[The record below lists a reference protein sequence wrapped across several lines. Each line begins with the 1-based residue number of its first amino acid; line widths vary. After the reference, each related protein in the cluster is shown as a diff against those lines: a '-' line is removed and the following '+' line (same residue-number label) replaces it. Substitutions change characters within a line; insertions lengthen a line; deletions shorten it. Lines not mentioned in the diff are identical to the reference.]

1 MRKVFIVISTLVI
14 LATIIGFAF
23 LFHDA
28 LTYDSSDDDKY
39 GVLSIYIF
47 GPMAVFILLFEF
59 TISHG
64 ILYFTSFE
72 WKTKLK
78 DILNGIA
85 IALVIFIPVFGSMVP
100 EELTVASYFALI
112 LLTLVYSVIV
122 IVERS
127 RALINKIRQR
137 KNTEN
142 SQVNA

>member
-14 LATIIGFAF
+14 LATIIGCGF
-23 LFHDA
+23 LVYDS
-28 LTYDSSDDDKY
+28 LTYESDDD
-39 GVLSIYIF
+39 IF
-47 GPMAVFILLFEF
+47 GNSLNFIWVPMAVFILLFEF

-85 IALVIFIPVFGSMVP
+85 MAIVVYIPTLGFLIP
-100 EELTVASYFALI
+100 ELTAVSFIALI
-112 LLTLVYSVIV
+112 LIRIVYFVVV

-127 RALINKIRQR
+127 SALINKIRQR
-137 KNTEN
+137 K
-142 SQVNA
+142 SG

>member
-1 MRKVFIVISTLVI
+1 MRKVFIIVSVLVI
-14 LATIIGFAF
+14 LATIIGCGF
-23 LFHDA
+23 LVYDS
-28 LTYDSSDDDKY
+28 LTYESDDD
-39 GVLSIYIF
+39 IF
-47 GPMAVFILLFEF
+47 GNSLNFIWVPMAVFILLFEF

-78 DILNGIA
+78 DVLNGIA
-85 IALVIFIPVFGSMVP
+85 MAIVVYIPTLGFLIP
-100 EELTVASYFALI
+100 ELTAVSFIALI
-112 LLTLVYSVIV
+112 LIRIVYFVVV

>member
-1 MRKVFIVISTLVI
+1 MRKVFIVVSTLVI
-14 LATIIGFAF
+14 LATIIGCGF
-23 LFHDA
+23 LVYDS
-28 LTYDSSDDDKY
+28 LTYESDDD
-39 GVLSIYIF
+39 IF
-47 GPMAVFILLFEF
+47 GNSLNFIWVPMAVFILLFEF

-85 IALVIFIPVFGSMVP
+85 MAIVVYIPTLGFLIP
-100 EELTVASYFALI
+100 ELTAVSFIALI
-112 LLTLVYSVIV
+112 LIRIVYFVVV

-137 KNTEN
+137 KNT
-142 SQVNA
+142 

>member
-1 MRKVFIVISTLVI
+1 MRKVFIVISALVI
-14 LATIIGFAF
+14 LATIIGCGF
-23 LFHDA
+23 LVYDS
-28 LTYDSSDDDKY
+28 LTYESDDD
-39 GVLSIYIF
+39 IF
-47 GPMAVFILLFEF
+47 GNSLNFIWVPMAVFILLFEF

-85 IALVIFIPVFGSMVP
+85 MAIVVYIPTLGFLIP
-100 EELTVASYFALI
+100 ELTAVSFIALI
-112 LLTLVYSVIV
+112 LIRIVYFVVV

-127 RALINKIRQR
+127 SALINKIRQR

-142 SQVNA
+142 SQVHA

>member
-1 MRKVFIVISTLVI
+1 MRKVFIVVSTLVI
-14 LATIIGFAF
+14 LVTIIGFAF

-39 GVLSIYIF
+39 GVLSSYIF

-85 IALVIFIPVFGSMVP
+85 MAIVVYIPTLGFLIP
-100 EELTVASYFALI
+100 ELTAVSFIALI
-112 LLTLVYSVIV
+112 LIRIVYFVVV

-127 RALINKIRQR
+127 SALINKIRQR

>member
-14 LATIIGFAF
+14 LVTIIGFAF

-85 IALVIFIPVFGSMVP
+85 MAIVVYIPTLGFLIP
-100 EELTVASYFALI
+100 ELTAVSFIALI
-112 LLTLVYSVIV
+112 LIRIVYFVVV

-137 KNTEN
+137 KNAEN
-142 SQVNA
+142 SQVHA

>member
-1 MRKVFIVISTLVI
+1 MRKVFIVVSTLVI
-14 LATIIGFAF
+14 LVTIIGFAF

-85 IALVIFIPVFGSMVP
+85 MTIVVYIPTLGFLIP
-100 EELTVASYFALI
+100 ELTAVSFIALI
-112 LLTLVYSVIV
+112 LIRIVYFVVV

-127 RALINKIRQR
+127 SALINKIRQR

-142 SQVNA
+142 SQVHA

>member
-1 MRKVFIVISTLVI
+1 MRKVFIVVSTLVI
-14 LATIIGFAF
+14 LATIIGCGF
-23 LFHDA
+23 LVYDS
-28 LTYDSSDDDKY
+28 LTYESDDD
-39 GVLSIYIF
+39 IF
-47 GPMAVFILLFEF
+47 GNSLNFIWVPMAVFILLFEF

-85 IALVIFIPVFGSMVP
+85 MAIVVYIPTLGFLLP
-100 EELTVASYFALI
+100 ELTAASFIALI
-112 LLTLVYSVIV
+112 LIRLVYFVII

-127 RALINKIRQR
+127 RALLNKIRQR

-142 SQVNA
+142 SQVHA

>member
-1 MRKVFIVISTLVI
+1 MRKVFIVVSTLVI
-14 LATIIGFAF
+14 LATIIGCGF
-23 LFHDA
+23 LVYDS
-28 LTYDSSDDDKY
+28 LTYESDDD
-39 GVLSIYIF
+39 IF
-47 GPMAVFILLFEF
+47 GNSLNFIWVPMAVFILLFEF

-78 DILNGIA
+78 DVLNGIA
-85 IALVIFIPVFGSMVP
+85 MAIVVYIPTLGFLIP
-100 EELTVASYFALI
+100 ELTAVSFIALI
-112 LLTLVYSVIV
+112 LIRIVYFVVV

>member
-1 MRKVFIVISTLVI
+1 MRKVFIVVSTLVI

-23 LFHDA
+23 LFHDE
-28 LTYDSSDDDKY
+28 LTYDSSDADKY
-39 GVLSIYIF
+39 GILSIYLF
-47 GPMAVFILLFEF
+47 GPLAVFIILSEF

-85 IALVIFIPVFGSMVP
+85 MAIVVYIPTLGFLIP
-100 EELTVASYFALI
+100 ELTAVSFIALI
-112 LLTLVYSVIV
+112 LIRIVYFVVV

>member
-14 LATIIGFAF
+14 LVTIIGFAF

-85 IALVIFIPVFGSMVP
+85 MAIVVYIPTLGFLIP
-100 EELTVASYFALI
+100 ELTAVSFIALI
-112 LLTLVYSVIV
+112 LIRIVYFVVV

>member
-1 MRKVFIVISTLVI
+1 MRKVFIVVSTLVI
-14 LATIIGFAF
+14 LVTIIGFAF

-85 IALVIFIPVFGSMVP
+85 MAIVVYIPTLGFLIP
-100 EELTVASYFALI
+100 ELTAVSFIALI
-112 LLTLVYSVIV
+112 LIRIVYFVIV

-127 RALINKIRQR
+127 SALINKIRQR

>member
-1 MRKVFIVISTLVI
+1 MRKVFIVVSTLVI
-14 LATIIGFAF
+14 LVTIIGFAF

-72 WKTKLK
+72 WKSFLK
-78 DILNGIA
+78 VILIGIA
-85 IALVIFIPVFGSMVP
+85 MAIVVYIPTLGFLIP
-100 EELTVASYFALI
+100 ELTAVSFIALI
-112 LLTLVYSVIV
+112 LIRIVYFVVV

-127 RALINKIRQR
+127 SALINKIRQR
-137 KNTEN
+137 KNAEN
-142 SQVNA
+142 SQVHA

>member
-14 LATIIGFAF
+14 LATIIGCGF
-23 LFHDA
+23 LVYDS
-28 LTYDSSDDDKY
+28 LTYESDDD
-39 GVLSIYIF
+39 IF
-47 GPMAVFILLFEF
+47 GNSLNFIWVPMAVFILLFEF

-85 IALVIFIPVFGSMVP
+85 MAIVVYIPTLGFLIP
-100 EELTVASYFALI
+100 ELTAVSFIALI
-112 LLTLVYSVIV
+112 LIRIVYFVVV

>member
-14 LATIIGFAF
+14 LATIIGCGF
-23 LFHDA
+23 LVYDS
-28 LTYDSSDDDKY
+28 LTYESDDD
-39 GVLSIYIF
+39 IF
-47 GPMAVFILLFEF
+47 GNSLNFIWVPMAVFILLFEF

-85 IALVIFIPVFGSMVP
+85 MAIVVYIPTLGFLIP
-100 EELTVASYFALI
+100 ELTAVSFIALI
-112 LLTLVYSVIV
+112 LIRIVYFVVV

-127 RALINKIRQR
+127 SALINKIRQR
-137 KNTEN
+137 KNAEN
-142 SQVNA
+142 SQVHA

>member
-1 MRKVFIVISTLVI
+1 MRKVFIVVSTLVI

-23 LFHDA
+23 LFHDE
-28 LTYDSSDDDKY
+28 LTYDSSDADKY
-39 GVLSIYIF
+39 GILSIYLF
-47 GPMAVFILLFEF
+47 GPLAVFIILSEF

-78 DILNGIA
+78 DVLNGIT

-112 LLTLVYSVIV
+112 LITLVYFVIV

-127 RALINKIRQR
+127 SALINKIRQR

-142 SQVNA
+142 SQVHA

>member
-1 MRKVFIVISTLVI
+1 MRKVFIVVSTLVI
-14 LATIIGFAF
+14 LVTIIGFAF

-85 IALVIFIPVFGSMVP
+85 MAIVVYIPTLGFLIP
-100 EELTVASYFALI
+100 ELTAVSFIALI
-112 LLTLVYSVIV
+112 LIRIVYFVIV

-127 RALINKIRQR
+127 SALINKIRQR

-142 SQVNA
+142 SQVHA

>member
-14 LATIIGFAF
+14 LATIIGCGF
-23 LFHDA
+23 LVYDS
-28 LTYDSSDDDKY
+28 LTYESDDD
-39 GVLSIYIF
+39 IF
-47 GPMAVFILLFEF
+47 GNSLNFIWVPMAVFILLFEF

-85 IALVIFIPVFGSMVP
+85 MAIVVYIPTLGFLIP
-100 EELTVASYFALI
+100 ELTAVSFIALI
-112 LLTLVYSVIV
+112 LIRIVYFVVV

-127 RALINKIRQR
+127 SALINKIRQR

>member
-1 MRKVFIVISTLVI
+1 MRKVFIVVSTLVI
-14 LATIIGFAF
+14 LVTIIGFAF

-85 IALVIFIPVFGSMVP
+85 MAIVVYIPTLGFLIP
-100 EELTVASYFALI
+100 ELTAVSFIALI
-112 LLTLVYSVIV
+112 LIRIVYFVVV

-127 RALINKIRQR
+127 SALINKIRQR

>member
-14 LATIIGFAF
+14 LVTIIGFAF

-85 IALVIFIPVFGSMVP
+85 MAIVVYIPTLGFLIP
-100 EELTVASYFALI
+100 ELTAVSFIALI
-112 LLTLVYSVIV
+112 LIRIVYFVVV

-127 RALINKIRQR
+127 SALINKIRQR

-142 SQVNA
+142 SQVHA

>member
-1 MRKVFIVISTLVI
+1 MRKVFIAVSTLVI
-14 LATIIGFAF
+14 LATIIGCGF
-23 LFHDA
+23 LVYDS
-28 LTYDSSDDDKY
+28 LTYESDDD
-39 GVLSIYIF
+39 IF
-47 GPMAVFILLFEF
+47 GNSLNFIWVPMAVFILLFEF

-85 IALVIFIPVFGSMVP
+85 MAIVVYISTLGFLIP
-100 EELTVASYFALI
+100 ELTAVSFIALI
-112 LLTLVYSVIV
+112 LIRIVYFVVV

-142 SQVNA
+142 SQVHA

>member
-1 MRKVFIVISTLVI
+1 MRKVFIVISALVI
-14 LATIIGFAF
+14 LATIIGCGF
-23 LFHDA
+23 LVYDS
-28 LTYDSSDDDKY
+28 LTYESDDD
-39 GVLSIYIF
+39 IF
-47 GPMAVFILLFEF
+47 GNSLNFIWVPMAVFILLFEF

-85 IALVIFIPVFGSMVP
+85 MAIVVYIPTLGFLIP
-100 EELTVASYFALI
+100 ELTAVSFIALI
-112 LLTLVYSVIV
+112 LIRIVYFVVV

-142 SQVNA
+142 SQVHA

>member
-1 MRKVFIVISTLVI
+1 MRKVFIVVSTLVI

-23 LFHDA
+23 LFHDE
-28 LTYDSSDDDKY
+28 LTYDSSDADKY
-39 GVLSIYIF
+39 GILSIYLF
-47 GPMAVFILLFEF
+47 GSMAVFILLFEF

-85 IALVIFIPVFGSMVP
+85 MAIVVYIPTLGFLIP
-100 EELTVASYFALI
+100 ELTAVSFIALI
-112 LLTLVYSVIV
+112 LIRIVYFVVV

-127 RALINKIRQR
+127 SALINKIRQR

-142 SQVNA
+142 SQVHA

>member
-1 MRKVFIVISTLVI
+1 MRKVFIVVSTLVI
-14 LATIIGFAF
+14 LVTIIGCGF
-23 LFHDA
+23 LVYDS
-28 LTYDSSDDDKY
+28 LTYESDDD
-39 GVLSIYIF
+39 IF
-47 GPMAVFILLFEF
+47 GNSLNFIWVPMAVFILLFEF

-78 DILNGIA
+78 DILNGIT

-100 EELTVASYFALI
+100 EELTVASYIALI
-112 LLTLVYSVIV
+112 LITLVYFVIV

-127 RALINKIRQR
+127 SALINKIRQR

>member
-14 LATIIGFAF
+14 LATIIGCGF
-23 LFHDA
+23 LVYDS
-28 LTYDSSDDDKY
+28 LTYESDDD
-39 GVLSIYIF
+39 IF
-47 GPMAVFILLFEF
+47 GNSLNFIWVPMAVFILLFEF

-85 IALVIFIPVFGSMVP
+85 MAIVVYIPTLGFLIP
-100 EELTVASYFALI
+100 ELTAVSFIALI
-112 LLTLVYSVIV
+112 LIRIVYFVVV

-137 KNTEN
+137 KNAEN

>member
-1 MRKVFIVISTLVI
+1 MRKVFIVVSTLVI
-14 LATIIGFAF
+14 LATIIGCGF
-23 LFHDA
+23 LVYDS
-28 LTYDSSDDDKY
+28 LTYESDDD
-39 GVLSIYIF
+39 IF
-47 GPMAVFILLFEF
+47 GNSLNFIWVPMAVFILLFEF

-85 IALVIFIPVFGSMVP
+85 MAIVVYIPTLGFLIP
-100 EELTVASYFALI
+100 ELTAVSFIALI
-112 LLTLVYSVIV
+112 LIRIVYFVVV

-127 RALINKIRQR
+127 SALINKIRQR
-137 KNTEN
+137 KNAEN